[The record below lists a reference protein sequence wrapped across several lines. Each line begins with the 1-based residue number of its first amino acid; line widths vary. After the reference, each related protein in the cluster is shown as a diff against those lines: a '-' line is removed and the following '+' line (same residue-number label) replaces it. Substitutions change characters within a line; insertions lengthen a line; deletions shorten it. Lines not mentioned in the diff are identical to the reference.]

1 MKHVNHII
9 SLLLLLS
16 ITAGSTLALAAED
29 VQITASDFQAP
40 EESLTIVNPS
50 PQITWIDSMYGESQS
65 EGIQLWTNFHRT
77 AKDINSGSFYY
88 RPSVGEFPVM
98 YRSVNYGKFNDIY
111 EQTTTVWAS
120 FYAEDSDISHDPK
133 DDVILV
139 QDDKMKNGNYYE
151 YKLATMFRESED
163 QEPITIA
170 CSKPVSVY
178 YLKSMYSSRI
188 RLRNSA
194 NGKTIKLSWDEARN
208 TKADGYQ
215 LYYVHKTK
223 SNRWSKP
230 ITRKVKGNKTT
241 HITLKNR
248 TPGKDY
254 RFQIRS
260 YKKYQGKTY
269 YGNYSDYIFRY

>member
-1 MKHVNHII
+1 MKYAKRLV
-9 SLLLLLS
+9 SLFLLLS
-16 ITAGSTLALAAED
+16 ITAGSTAALAAED
-29 VQITASDFQAP
+29 VQITASDSQAP

-50 PQITWIDSMYGESQS
+50 TQITWIDYMYGDSES
-65 EGIQLWTNFHRT
+65 EGVQLWTNFHRT
-77 AKDINSGSFYY
+77 KEADSVLY
-88 RPSVGEFPVM
+88 RRPATGEFAAM
-98 YRSVNYGKFNDIY
+98 YRSVNHSKFTDNPQDIY
-111 EQTTTVWAS
+111 LWAQFS
-120 FYAEDSDISHDPK
+120 YDGDDDDNADPK
-133 DDVILV
+133 DNVILV
-139 QDDKMKNGNYYE
+139 QDDEMKNGNYYK

-194 NGKTIKLSWDEARN
+194 NGKTIKLSWNKERN

-254 RFQIRS
+254 RFQICS
-260 YKKYQGKTY
+260 YKKYRGKTY
-269 YGNYSDYIFRY
+269 YGNYSNYIFRY